1 MSAVQDRG
9 RRAVN
14 AWQSFWF
21 GKEPGYTL
29 GIVRMVF
36 GLLMIGWTLL
46 LASDLNVAF
55 GTDGVVPRPPS
66 RTFTWG
72 VFHVYASES
81 AVLIGWLVLLIAA
94 IALTVGWQSRIAAIV
109 VFVLIMSFER
119 RNPVIFNS
127 GDTVIRITALYLAL
141 APCGA
146 ALSMDQRRRT
156 GSFFSARDIRPW
168 ALRLLQIQLTIIYVT
183 TVIHKLAGETWQNGT
198 AVGYSLRQRDLL
210 IVPTP
215 DWLSHNLL
223 FSNALTWGTLVIELA
238 IGILVW
244 KRSWR
249 PWVLAG
255 GVVLHLS
262 ISLFLEVGFFS
273 CAMFVLY
280 LAFIPPERAEAL
292 AKGTQTRLAALKARV
307 LDRFS
312 DEDDDEEDDEAAFVP
327 AAPREEPSPADHTE
341 SPDRDDVPVTAS
353 RPAATNGHRP
363 PQRPLRVK
371 LPTEIF
377 VDRHGDPRQQRIVEA
392 GRARNG
398 NGHTDI
404 SSPIPGGRRNPD
416 ALSIP
421 LPIPGA
427 EHLSD
432 APAGRHAR
440 RNGELTG
447 HRN

>member
-1 MSAVQDRG
+1 MKVISAAQNRT
-9 RRAVN
+9 RRAVD

-21 GKEPGYTL
+21 GMEPGYTL
-29 GIVRMVF
+29 GVVRMAF

-66 RTFTWG
+66 RAYTWG
-72 VFHVYASES
+72 IFHVYPSES
-81 AVLIGWLVLLIAA
+81 AVLVGWLVLLVAA
-94 IALTVGWQSRIAAIV
+94 VALTVGWQSRIAAIV

-141 APCGA
+141 SPCGA
-146 ALSMDQRRRT
+146 ALSLDQRRRT
-156 GSFFSARDIRPW
+156 GSFFSARQIRPW
-168 ALRLLQIQLTIIYVT
+168 ALRLIQIQVTLIYVA

-215 DWLSHNLL
+215 EWLSTSLL
-223 FSNALTWGTLVIELA
+223 ISNALTWGTLILELA

-244 KRSWR
+244 KRAWR

-255 GVVLHLS
+255 GVLLHLS

-273 CAMFVLY
+273 MSMFVLY
-280 LAFIPPERAEAL
+280 LAFIPPERAEAI
-292 AKGTQTRLAALKARV
+292 AKGIQARLARLRARV
-307 LDRFS
+307 LSRFS
-312 DEDDDEEDDEAAFVP
+312 DEDDEDALEPEPPRQTRQPDATPETVSHTGAA
-327 AAPREEPSPADHTE
+327 
-341 SPDRDDVPVTAS
+341 
-353 RPAATNGHRP
+353 NGHRP

-377 VDRHGDPRQQRIVEA
+377 VGRGDPRQQRIIEA
-392 GRARNG
+392 GRAGNG

-404 SSPIPGGRRNPD
+404 NSPIPGGRRNPD
-416 ALSIP
+416 ALSIAV
-421 LPIPGA
+421 PIPDAG
-427 EHLSD
+427 SD
-432 APAGRHAR
+432 APTGRHAR
-440 RNGELTG
+440 LNGSLTG
-447 HRN
+447 HTS

>member
-1 MSAVQDRG
+1 MNLKTAVRDRAG
-9 RRAVN
+9 RAVN

-21 GKEPGYTL
+21 GNQPGYTL

-36 GLLMIGWTLL
+36 GLLMIGWTML

-55 GTDGVVPRPPS
+55 GADGVVPRPPS

-72 VFHVYASES
+72 IFHVYASDS
-81 AVLIGWLVLLIAA
+81 AILVGWLVLLVAS
-94 IALTVGWQSRIAAIV
+94 IALTVGWHSRIAAIV

-146 ALSMDQRRRT
+146 GLSLDQRRRS
-156 GSFFSARDIRPW
+156 GSFFSARQIRPW
-168 ALRLLQIQLTIIYVT
+168 ALRLIQIQVTIIYVT

-198 AVGYSLRQRDLL
+198 AVGYSLRQHDLL
-210 IVPTP
+210 ILPTP
-215 DWLSHNLL
+215 EWLSTNLL
-223 FSNALTWGTLVIELA
+223 ISNVLTWGTLALELA

-255 GVVLHLS
+255 GVILHLS

-273 CAMFVLY
+273 MSMFVLY
-280 LAFIPPERAEAL
+280 LAFIPPERAQAL
-292 AKGTQTRLAALKARV
+292 AEGAQARLVRLKNRI
-307 LDRFS
+307 LSRLPGD
-312 DEDDDEEDDEAAFVP
+312 DEDLFEEELRHENREPDEDS
-327 AAPREEPSPADHTE
+327 APQAQRA
-341 SPDRDDVPVTAS
+341 
-353 RPAATNGHRP
+353 

-377 VDRHGDPRQQRIVEA
+377 VDRGGDPRQQRIIEA

-404 SSPIPGGRRNPD
+404 SSPIPGGHRNAD
-416 ALSIP
+416 ALSIAV
-421 LPIPGA
+421 PIPEAG
-427 EHLSD
+427 SD
-432 APAGRHAR
+432 APTGRHAR
-440 RNGELTG
+440 RNGSLTG
-447 HRN
+447 HTN